1 MMRGPD
7 PDDMQDV
14 RFYLQR
20 EPAIGVAELQAAFAQ
35 AVGPDIPEIWQL
47 FAAARAIVLGIAE
60 DPESRR

>member
-1 MMRGPD
+1 MMPRPD

-35 AVGPDIPEIWQL
+35 AVGTGGGTGQQHE
-47 FAAARAIVLGIAE
+47 
-60 DPESRR
+60 